1 MAAIIESFPQFP
13 ILPGELRNLIWAS
26 ALPEPRVVEIAWSS
40 ISRSLISTT
49 PTPAVLRACRESRRE
64 TISNY
69 NGLQFGESSLV
80 VLVDY
85 ERDTVYFGRG
95 CKHMVPSGKSCPWVK
110 QNPKIVR
117 DILESTSLNQ
127 RLRFVA
133 FDCEFILALDD
144 SPRSRTILDVYR
156 GMLRLQDVTIVNF
169 PEDEVADDGY
179 LGIPLPGV
187 KLIHSAHHIRDD
199 RCGRI
204 YAAYYRYEWATN
216 HRLLYLLVS

>member
-1 MAAIIESFPQFP
+1 
-13 ILPGELRNLIWAS
+13 
-26 ALPEPRVVEIAWSS
+26 
-40 ISRSLISTT
+40 
-49 PTPAVLRACRESRRE
+49 
-64 TISNY
+64 
-69 NGLQFGESSLV
+69 
-80 VLVDY
+80 
-85 ERDTVYFGRG
+85 
-95 CKHMVPSGKSCPWVK
+95 MVPSGKSCPWVK